1 MQIPLQ
7 ITFRHMEPS
16 PALEAKV
23 RERADELE
31 QYHPNLTS
39 CRVVIEPDHHH
50 HHQGNLYH
58 VRVDLILP
66 GHELVA
72 GRESPKHQAYED
84 AYVAVRDAFD
94 SLKRQLEDLARR
106 QRHDVKHHDTPLHG
120 RISDLVL
127 AENYGRITCTDGR
140 DIYFHRNSL
149 VDGDFDQLSIGMEVR
164 FAEEMG
170 EQGPQASSVHV
181 IGKHHVIG

>member
-7 ITFRHMEPS
+7 ITFRHMDPS
-16 PALEAKV
+16 PALDARI
-23 RERADELE
+23 RERAGELE

-39 CRVVIEPDHHH
+39 CHVVVELDHHH

-58 VRVDLILP
+58 VRVDLTLP
-66 GHELVA
+66 GYKLVA

-94 SLKRQLEDLARR
+94 SLRRQLEDVARR
-106 QRHDVKHHDTPLHG
+106 ERHEVKYHDIPHHG
-120 RISDLVL
+120 RINELAP
-127 AENYGRITCTDGR
+127 AENYGRITSADGH
-140 DIYFHRNSL
+140 DLYFHRNSL
-149 VDGDFDQLSIGMEVR
+149 LDGDFEQLAVGMEVR
-164 FAEEMG
+164 FTEEMG

-181 IGKHHVIG
+181 IGKHHVVG

>member
-1 MQIPLQ
+1 MKIAPQ

-16 PALEAKV
+16 PALETKIRDRV
-23 RERADELE
+23 DELE
-31 QYHPNLTS
+31 QFHTNLTS
-39 CRVVIEPDHHH
+39 CRIVIELEHHH

-58 VRVDLILP
+58 VRVDLTLP

-72 GRESPKHQAYED
+72 GRESPEHQAYED

-94 SLKRQLEDLARR
+94 SLRRQLEDLARR

-120 RISDLVL
+120 RISEMVPNED
-127 AENYGRITCTDGR
+127 YGRIESADGR
-140 DIYFHRNSL
+140 NIYFHRNSL
-149 VDGDFDQLSIGMEVR
+149 VNVDFERLAVGMEVR

-170 EQGPQASSVHV
+170 EEGPQASSVQV
-181 IGKHHVIG
+181 VGKHHVIG